1 MNHDRYDDSYIRGI
15 LNAVK
20 NIAVVGAS
28 PGDNR
33 PSMFVVKYLADR
45 GYRIFPINPG
55 RGGQEIGGEK
65 TYARLADVPEKI
77 DMVDVFRNSESVPPI
92 LDEALA
98 LAHRPDVFWM
108 QQGIRNDGV
117 AAKAEA
123 AGMKVVMDRCPKIEY
138 GRLSSEIGWMGV
150 NTRVLTAKR
159 AKLSDR
165 GIQRMSLD
173 RVTMAGGANSAA
185 TKSSRKDDGGQ

>member
-15 LNAVK
+15 LNTVK

-33 PSMFVVKYLADR
+33 PSMFVVKYLTER
-45 GYRIFPINPG
+45 GYRVFPINPG
-55 RGGQEIGGEK
+55 RGGQKIGGEK
-65 TYARLADVPEKI
+65 AYARLADVPEKI
-77 DMVDVFRNSESVPPI
+77 DMVDVFRSSESVPPI

-98 LAHRPDVFWM
+98 LSRRPDVFWM
-108 QQGIRNDGV
+108 QQGVRNDAA

-138 GRLSSEIGWMGV
+138 GRLSGEINWVGV
-150 NTRVLTAKR
+150 NTRTLSSKR
-159 AKLSDR
+159 AHRLPGGVHRLKLCD
-165 GIQRMSLD
+165 D
-173 RVTMAGGANSAA
+173 KAGG
-185 TKSSRKDDGGQ
+185 

>member
-33 PSMFVVKYLADR
+33 PSMFVVKYLAER

-55 RGGQEIGGEK
+55 RGGQDIGGEK
-65 TYARLADVPEKI
+65 AYARLADVPEKI

-98 LAHRPDVFWM
+98 LSRRPDVFWM
-108 QQGIRNDGV
+108 QQGIRNAGV

-138 GRLSSEIGWMGV
+138 GRLSGEINWVGV
-150 NTRVLTAKR
+150 NTRTLSSKR
-159 AKLSDR
+159 AQRLPGGVQRLKLGD
-165 GIQRMSLD
+165 D
-173 RVTMAGGANSAA
+173 KAGG
-185 TKSSRKDDGGQ
+185 

>member
-1 MNHDRYDDSYIRGI
+1 MDHTRYDDSYIRGI

-20 NIAVVGAS
+20 NVAVVGAS

-33 PSMFVVKYLADR
+33 PSMFVVKYLAER
-45 GYRIFPINPG
+45 GYRVFPINPG
-55 RGGQEIGGEK
+55 RGGQQIGGQK
-65 TYARLADVPEKI
+65 AYAKRADVPEKI

-98 LAHRPDVFWM
+98 LSHRPDVFWM
-108 QQGIRNDGV
+108 QQGIRNDAA

-138 GRLSSEIGWMGV
+138 GRLSGEINWVGV
-150 NTRVLTAKR
+150 NTRTLSSKR
-159 AKLSDR
+159 AQRLPGGVQRLKLGD
-165 GIQRMSLD
+165 D
-173 RVTMAGGANSAA
+173 KAGG
-185 TKSSRKDDGGQ
+185 

>member
-15 LNAVK
+15 LNTVK

-33 PSMFVVKYLADR
+33 PSMFVVKYLAER

-55 RGGQEIGGEK
+55 RGGQDIGGEK
-65 TYARLADVPEKI
+65 AYARLAGVPEKI

-92 LDEALA
+92 LEEALA

-138 GRLSSEIGWMGV
+138 GRLSGEINWVGV
-150 NTRVLTAKR
+150 NTRTLSSKR
-159 AKLSDR
+159 AQRLPGGVQRLKLGNDK
-165 GIQRMSLD
+165 
-173 RVTMAGGANSAA
+173 TGG
-185 TKSSRKDDGGQ
+185 

>member
-15 LNAVK
+15 LSTVK

-33 PSMFVVKYLADR
+33 PSMFVVKYLTER

-55 RGGQEIGGEK
+55 RGGQQIGGK
-65 TYARLADVPEKI
+65 QAYARLADVPEKI
-77 DMVDVFRNSESVPPI
+77 DMVDVFRSSESVPPI

-98 LAHRPDVFWM
+98 LLQRPDVFWM
-108 QQGIRNDGV
+108 QQGIRNDAA

-138 GRLSSEIGWMGV
+138 GRLSGEISWVGV
-150 NTRVLTAKR
+150 NTRTLSSKR
-159 AKLSDR
+159 AQRLPGGVQRLKLGD
-165 GIQRMSLD
+165 D
-173 RVTMAGGANSAA
+173 KAGG
-185 TKSSRKDDGGQ
+185 